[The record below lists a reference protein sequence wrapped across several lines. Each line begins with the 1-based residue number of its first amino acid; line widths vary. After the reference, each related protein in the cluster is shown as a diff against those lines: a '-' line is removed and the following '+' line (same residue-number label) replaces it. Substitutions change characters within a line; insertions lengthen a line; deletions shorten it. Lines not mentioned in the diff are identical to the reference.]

1 MRHDA
6 RSRSRRR
13 ASAARRRPRLP
24 RHIRCMRA
32 TACAVHTPAGPHSTL
47 RQRAPRKRDCSHTA
61 ACHGCAAIS
70 RRRRSAAVSGR
81 TFVVVAAAAATAAP
95 PSAPL
100 PPAPATATATSSRH
114 SASRR
119 MALTSI
125 TLRRCASSTRSTRDA
140 KGGCTEEEAEAAD
153 RDDSAGR

>member
-81 TFVVVAAAAATAAP
+81 TFVVAAAAATAAP

-100 PPAPATATATSSRH
+100 PPTPATATSSRH